1 MHRLEACATK
11 ECPPTSLTPIIPNST
26 IARMWLA
33 RIHGYLCIPA
43 ALFVHRLTAGRSW
56 EPTLT
61 FVLAG
66 LGIIPLASLMGEATE
81 QLSERT
87 GPTWGG
93 LLNASFG
100 NAAELIIGI
109 VAISKGFNDVAKA
122 SLAGSILGNLLLVGG
137 GAMLVG
143 GWGRERQTFS
153 RASAEA
159 NAGLLIVAVAGMLFP
174 SIFDLS
180 FHHRD
185 KLLAAHV
192 NGLSFGTSIIL
203 LLVYGV
209 GLLFSLRT
217 HTHVFSSRP
226 SETPEDPI
234 GMAGISGMWSVKRSV
249 LALLI
254 ASTVV
259 AVLSEL
265 LVGAVDQTAQLLGW
279 NKIFVGVIVLAIIG
293 NAAEHS
299 TALMLA
305 RRNDMDTAM
314 SIVFQSS
321 LQIAL
326 FVTPVLVLLGRGFV
340 HFTLGGARNA
350 GPMNLVFTPLEVMA
364 VFLTV
369 IVIVILSRN
378 GETNW
383 FEGTLLLAVYAILAI
398 TFFYIRAEHLDGYD
412 EIAPVSAL
420 VAAGSALSLRF
431 FFPWHGFVTRA
442 GDAEHP
448 ESLISAQLLAST
460 PLARVENPCHGKSSQ
475 VQCGPLRGGKWENG
489 PRCGP
494 YTCPWPKTILP
505 IVWGIR

>member
-1 MHRLEACATK
+1 MRLAK
-11 ECPPTSLTPIIPNST
+11 IL
-26 IARMWLA
+26 
-33 RIHGYLCIPA
+33 GYACIPA
-43 ALFVHRLTAGRSW
+43 SVCVHWLAHDRSW
-56 EPTLT
+56 EPTVT

-66 LGIIPLASLMGEATE
+66 LAIIPLASLMGQATE

-93 LLNASFG
+93 LLNATFG

-109 VAISKGFNDVAKA
+109 VAVSKGFNEIAKA
-122 SLAGSILGNLLLVGG
+122 SLTGSILGNLLLVGG
-137 GAMLVG
+137 GAMVFG

-153 RASAEA
+153 RGSAEA
-159 NAGLLIVAVAGMLFP
+159 NAGLLIVAVAGMLLP
-174 SIFDLS
+174 AIFDAS

-185 KLLAAHV
+185 QMLKEHE
-192 NGLSFGTSIIL
+192 NGMSTGTSVIL
-203 LLVYGV
+203 LLVYAA

-226 SETPEDPI
+226 SETPEDPV
-234 GMAGISGMWSVKRSV
+234 GVASLGVWSVRRSV
-249 LALLI
+249 LALLF
-254 ASTVV
+254 ASAVV

-265 LVGAVDQTAQLLGW
+265 LVGAVDQTAELLGW

-326 FVTPVLVLLGRGFV
+326 FVTPALVLLSKAFV
-340 HFTLGGARNA
+340 SLNVGHARAA
-350 GPMNLVFTPLEVMA
+350 GPLNLVFSPLEVVA

-369 IVIVILSRN
+369 IIVVILLRN

-383 FEGTLLLAVYAILAI
+383 FEGTLLLSVYAILAI
-398 TFFYIRAEHLDGYD
+398 TFFYIPSEPAAGYD
-412 EIAPVSAL
+412 ETAPAL
-420 VAAGSALSLRF
+420 PSRDG
-431 FFPWHGFVTRA
+431 GRA
-442 GDAEHP
+442 NLDSG
-448 ESLISAQLLAST
+448 
-460 PLARVENPCHGKSSQ
+460 
-475 VQCGPLRGGKWENG
+475 RGHVVVKQ
-489 PRCGP
+489 
-494 YTCPWPKTILP
+494 
-505 IVWGIR
+505 